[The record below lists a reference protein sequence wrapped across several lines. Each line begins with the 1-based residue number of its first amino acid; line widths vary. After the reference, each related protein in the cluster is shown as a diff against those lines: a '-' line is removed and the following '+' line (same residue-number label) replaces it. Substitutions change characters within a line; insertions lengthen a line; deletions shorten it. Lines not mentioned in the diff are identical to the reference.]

1 MKTIS
6 KEYVILFNEMTEAC
20 EKLTNLSNE
29 LHQLSRQLMSAQ
41 IRTEEL
47 FLEDDDTNPSQTND

>member
-6 KEYVILFNEMTEAC
+6 KEYIILFNEMTEAC

-47 FLEDDDTNPSQTND
+47 FLEDDDTDLSQTND